1 MAPGVPP
8 QTRLRAG
15 EPREKRELTG
25 PCVRPYLVGEWTG
38 QGDTARE
45 RDVTGTHA
53 RPYSRA
59 GATVRD
65 VLALIAFPVVLGAAV
80 LPGAFAGGGT
90 RRWFGGRGESV
101 RADAQAAK
109 DAAAAAF
116 YELDTAQRDLR
127 ISIETITAV
136 DGSPG
141 ARRAV
146 DDFAALGRRID
157 EVSNQYITA
166 VDAHD
171 LDRDDLDASVAARA
185 RTELTAAKDELVRV
199 KGELDRF
206 EQSLRPLLDTAETQ
220 LARLA
225 PAVER
230 ARQALLGA
238 STALDAV
245 RGSGLRA
252 DDLAARLAALGPEL
266 TKLNQGAGRHGVPET
281 LQRADRVLRDAEA
294 LRAEAEQLPA
304 KAAEIDRRLVSL
316 RTRAQALTTRAGGV
330 DPVLSEL
337 RRRFSAACWQ
347 DLQQVPEQAAV
358 SVRQAEDKLREAAK
372 AREEQRWPDA
382 TSLLSTARALLNAT
396 DEAVSA
402 AGDRLQRLNAV
413 AKDPQ
418 QEIQRTRFAIRDA
431 QRLAMSGRNTP
442 DPRHAGPLDESV
454 ARLER
459 AIGTLEGRHPDYWHF
474 LTETEAVRRTVA
486 DVVARIREE
495 LGHGA

>member
-1 MAPGVPP
+1 M
-8 QTRLRAG
+8 
-15 EPREKRELTG
+15 
-25 PCVRPYLVGEWTG
+25 
-38 QGDTARE
+38 TARL
-45 RDVTGTHA
+45 A
-53 RPYSRA
+53 RPHHKPGARA
-59 GATVRD
+59 VRD
-65 VLALIAFPVVLGAAV
+65 VLGLVLLPVPLVAV
-80 LPGAFAGGGT
+80 AMAGAFAGGGT
-90 RRWFGGRGESV
+90 RRWFGGGRGESQ

-127 ISIETITAV
+127 ISIETISAVDSTPAARQAV
-136 DGSPG
+136 DG
-141 ARRAV
+141 
-146 DDFAALGRRID
+146 FAALGRRID
-157 EVSNQYITA
+157 EVSHTYITA

-171 LDRDDLDASVAARA
+171 LDRDDLEASAAAQA
-185 RTELTAAKDELVRV
+185 RTELNKAKDELVRV

-206 EQSLRPLLDTAETQ
+206 AQGLGPLLDKAETQ

-230 ARQALLGA
+230 ARQALLAA

-266 TKLNQGAGRHGVPET
+266 TKLNEGAGRHGVPET

-294 LRAEAEQLPA
+294 VRTEADRLPER
-304 KAAEIDRRLVSL
+304 AAEIDKRLVSL
-316 RTRAQALTTRAGGV
+316 RTRAQALTTRTEQV

-337 RRRFSAACWQ
+337 RRRFTAACWQ
-347 DLQQVPEQAAV
+347 DLQPVPEQAAL
-358 SVRQAEDKLREAAK
+358 SVRRAEEKLKEAGK

-382 TSLLSTARALLNAT
+382 TALLSTVRALLNST

-418 QEIQRTRFAIRDA
+418 QEIERTRFAIRDA
-431 QRLAMSGRNTP
+431 QRLAMAGRHTP
-442 DPRHAGPLDESV
+442 DPRHARPLDDAV
-454 ARLER
+454 GRLER
-459 AIGTLEGRHPDYWHF
+459 AVEGLEGRHPDYWHF
-474 LTETEAVRRTVA
+474 LLEMEAVRRTA
-486 DVVARIREE
+486 AHVVEQIREE
-495 LGHGA
+495 RGAGH